1 MMGQI
6 LSAAGKAGIRPDS
19 GEIRLL
25 RVLAGHR
32 HFSAHAKPIFHQLTR
47 MWTTQGVGS
56 SESMD
61 ARAYMGSNRTQK
73 PICLLA
79 GPLVSDRVAVQ
90 HKNVHALAA
99 EGAAS
104 SLPALQ
110 AGRLGAFEVRI
121 EPAEE

>member
-32 HFSAHAKPIFHQLTR
+32 HFSAHAKAIFHQVTR
-47 MWTTQGVGS
+47 MWTTQGVGN

-61 ARAYMGSNRTQK
+61 ARAF
-73 PICLLA
+73 
-79 GPLVSDRVAVQ
+79 LVPNPR
-90 HKNVHALAA
+90 K
-99 EGAAS
+99 
-104 SLPALQ
+104 
-110 AGRLGAFEVRI
+110 
-121 EPAEE
+121 